1 MKFLGFITA
10 ILVVIAVVFV
20 GGAENISV
28 KWEEK
33 SRAELKDADLEAA
46 LYKNMKYVYT
56 VGKYERAKQM
66 IDKYLETY
74 DIYDEYDK
82 NESSDRID
90 DMNYYKAMVLDRMM
104 QGTNARIAF
113 KAYLERFP
121 EGKNVK
127 DAKDRL
133 AELGNF

>member
-1 MKFLGFITA
+1 MKFLGFIAA

-33 SRAELKDADLEAA
+33 SRAELKDADLEAD

-56 VGKYERAKQM
+56 VGKYDRALAM
-66 IDKYLETY
+66 IEKYLETY
-74 DIYDEYDK
+74 DVYDEYDK

-90 DMNYYKAMVLDRMM
+90 DMNYYKAMALDRMIK
-104 QGTNARIAF
+104 GTEARFAY